1 MNSSKIVFIAFLL
14 AVFNVFSIQEKMQA
28 QAQPVNP
35 LETPINQ
42 KDPLI
47 PAGYSQRELTSF
59 EKYRIKKAIAKLN
72 QRAKSEL
79 AQGNGNRA
87 FKLWYRQL
95 KLARAVDPKTE
106 IKALGNVGAIA
117 WQQSRGTD
125 VRNIAERLI
134 AIQEELTTEKL
145 LSPSLLTNFATAYQ
159 QVRYI
164 DKEIAIY
171 RQILTNS
178 RKANNLV
185 AEQNNLKTLGKLY
198 LARFDYFQAA
208 DVYQELLILADG
220 GFKSTQKVDF
230 YLNTLMYIYDRT
242 EQANKAIAIKESL
255 IKQYTAAQK
264 LDRIPALTIAIADDY
279 KTLRKPDKA
288 INAYNQAFE
297 TASRLQQ
304 FATASDAL
312 TKLGKTY
319 QQGKNTDK
327 AIATYTKLLKVQQQ
341 TYNYYGL
348 INTYDNLGQIYLQLN
363 QKSQAKQYFQQGLEL
378 AKSLNYRIKYFDN
391 RVKIL

>member
-1 MNSSKIVFIAFLL
+1 MNSSKIVFIALL
-14 AVFNVFSIQEKMQA
+14 LGVFNVFSIQEML
-28 QAQPVNP
+28 AQPQSVNP

-42 KDPLI
+42 NDALI
-47 PAGYSQRELTSF
+47 PVGYGQRELTSF
-59 EKYRIKKAIAKLN
+59 EKDRIKKAIAKLN
-72 QRAKSEL
+72 QTAKAEL
-79 AQGNGNRA
+79 AQGNGDKA

-95 KLARAVDPKTE
+95 KLARAVDPETE
-106 IKALGNVGAIA
+106 IKALGDVGAIA

-134 AIQEELTTEKL
+134 AIQEKLTTEKL
-145 LSPSLLTNFATAYQ
+145 LSPSLLNNFATAYQ

-171 RQILTNS
+171 QQILTNS
-178 RKANNLV
+178 RKADDLV

-198 LARFDYFQAA
+198 LAKFDYFSAA
-208 DVYQELLILADG
+208 DVYQELLILADRG
-220 GFKSTQKVDF
+220 SKSTQEVDF

-242 EQANKAIAIKESL
+242 EQANKAIAIKERL

-264 LDRIPALTIAIADDY
+264 LDRIPALIMAIADDY
-279 KTLRKPDKA
+279 KTLEKPDKA

-297 TASRLQQ
+297 TASKLQQ
-304 FATASDAL
+304 FAIASDAL

-319 QQGKNTDK
+319 QQSKNTDK

-341 TYNYYGL
+341 TYSYYDL
-348 INTYDNLGQIYLQLN
+348 INTYDTLGQIYLQLN

-378 AKSLNYRIKYFDN
+378 AKSLNYKIKYFNN

>member
-1 MNSSKIVFIAFLL
+1 ML
-14 AVFNVFSIQEKMQA
+14 AQQQS
-28 QAQPVNP
+28 VNP
-35 LETPINQ
+35 LETPITK

-47 PAGYSQRELTSF
+47 PAGYGQRELTSF
-59 EKYRIKKAIAKLN
+59 EKYRIKQAIAQLN
-72 QRAKSEL
+72 QTAKADL
-79 AQGNGNRA
+79 AQDNGDKA

-95 KLARAVDPKTE
+95 RLARVVDPETE

-117 WQQSRGTD
+117 WQQTRGVD

-134 AIQEELTTEKL
+134 AIQEKLTTEKL
-145 LSPSLLTNFATAYQ
+145 LSPSLLDNFATAYQ

-171 RQILTNS
+171 QQILGNS
-178 RKANNLV
+178 RKADNLV
-185 AEQNNLKTLGKLY
+185 AEKTNLKTLGKLY
-198 LARFDYFQAA
+198 LARFDYFDAA
-208 DVYQELLILADG
+208 DIYQELLILAERG
-220 GFKSTQKVDF
+220 SKSTQEVDF
-230 YLNTLMYIYDRT
+230 YLNTLMYVYDRT
-242 EQANKAIAIKESL
+242 EQANKAIAIKERL

-264 LDRIPALTIAIADDY
+264 LDRIPALTMAIADDY
-279 KTLRKPDKA
+279 QTLKKPDKA

-297 TASRLQQ
+297 TASKLQQ
-304 FATASDAL
+304 FAIANDAL

-319 QQGKNTDK
+319 QQSKNTDK
-327 AIATYTKLLKVQQQ
+327 AIATYTKLLKIQQQ

-348 INTYDNLGQIYLQLN
+348 INTYDTLGQIYLQLN

-378 AKSLNYRIKYFDN
+378 AKSLNYKIKYFDN

>member
-1 MNSSKIVFIAFLL
+1 MNSSKIVFIALL
-14 AVFNVFSIQEKMQA
+14 LGVFNVFSIQEML
-28 QAQPVNP
+28 AQPQSANP

-42 KDPLI
+42 NDPLI
-47 PAGYSQRELTSF
+47 PADYGQRKLTYF
-59 EKYRIKKAIAKLN
+59 EKYRIKKAIAKLD
-72 QRAKSEL
+72 QRAKAEL
-79 AQGNGNRA
+79 AQGNGNKA

-95 KLARAVDPKTE
+95 KLARTVDLKTE
-106 IKALGNVGAIA
+106 IKALGDVGATA
-117 WQQSRGTD
+117 WQQTRGTD

-134 AIQEELTTEKL
+134 AIQEKLTTEKL
-145 LSPSLLTNFATAYQ
+145 LSPSLLNNFATAYQ

-164 DKEIAIY
+164 DKEIVIY
-171 RQILTNS
+171 QKILTNS

-198 LARFDYFQAA
+198 LARFDYFHAA
-208 DVYQELLILADG
+208 DVYQELLILADRG
-220 GFKSTQKVDF
+220 SKSTQEVDF

-242 EQANKAIAIKESL
+242 EQANKAIAIKKRL

-264 LDRIPALTIAIADDY
+264 LDRIPALTMAIADDY
-279 KTLRKPDKA
+279 KTSKKPDKA

-297 TASRLQQ
+297 TASKLQQ
-304 FATASDAL
+304 FALASDAL

-319 QQGKNTDK
+319 QQSKNTDK

-363 QKSQAKQYFQQGLEL
+363 QKSQAKQYFQQALEL
-378 AKSLNYRIKYFDN
+378 AKSLNYKIKYFDN